1 MTVVAQLGKGI
12 SGCNSNTWMLGGRE
26 VLRIMIGGG
35 VWLSKSTS
43 RSKKRNTKDKARLLY
58 NIVVV
63 MSLQFK
69 INYFKKRQD

>member
-1 MTVVAQLGKGI
+1 MDA
-12 SGCNSNTWMLGGRE
+12 WRRE

-43 RSKKRNTKDKARLLY
+43 QSKKRNTKDKARLLY

-63 MSLQFK
+63 ISLQFK
-69 INYFKKRQD
+69 INY